1 MAARI
6 VDTVCATL
14 VMLAVALVSPLIIAA
29 YTEAKKAE
37 PWLDKNIDKQQ

>member
-14 VMLAVALVSPLIIAA
+14 VMLAVALVSPILIAA
-29 YTEAKKAE
+29 YTEGKKAE
-37 PWLDKNIDKQQ
+37 PWLDKNLDNKQ